1 MATPVFCC
9 GGECGITGTGA
20 HWDAASNGSFSTST
34 VRSGLRSFRCNPS
47 ASFQTFRSFTFTGVN
62 TYVARFY
69 VRFATLPNQDTIL
82 FAAEQGGGTS
92 YPGVGFKT
100 SDSKLYPLR
109 YAGSVFTFG
118 SQGFTVTT
126 GQWYRVDVRVV
137 TSANPWTIDVQVDG
151 TALTQLA
158 PAIAA
163 STNMALFIF
172 GANGA
177 AAQTS
182 DIFFDD
188 IIVSNTSGDYP
199 IGAGK
204 VEPHTVVADGTHS
217 IAGTNDFERG
227 TSPTDIL
234 NSTTDAYT
242 LVDDV
247 PLTTTLGTEYINMI
261 APPSAADYVECVFG
275 PAPGISAPTTAPR
288 AVEVIAAI
296 AQAGTGAG
304 NMEIRLNDNGTTN
317 PVYSATGVA
326 GVVAV
331 TFKRKHYAAGP
342 AGAWVLGGGGNG
354 DFTDLR
360 VQFGSPAALD
370 VNPDQYFKSIMIEAE
385 FLAQSAFSLIVDP
398 AIYNFTTQAA
408 TLLAARKLVAT
419 NAVYSFTTADVTL
432 RKGYKLAVQEAV
444 YAFTTADA
452 TFSLTR
458 KLIITEATY
467 SFTTQTANLR
477 AQRKLVVT
485 EAVYSFTPADA
496 TFRVARKM
504 TVDPA
509 VYNYTGQDVSL
520 LRGLKFA
527 VDPASYSFTTADAGL
542 KAQRKLPATEAV
554 YLFTAQNADLIY
566 DQPGSG
572 NTNFPVDP
580 AVYNFT
586 TSDAGLRVQR
596 KLTVDNAVYAFSTED
611 AGLLAQRRLPVVE
624 AEYIF
629 TTEDAG
635 LNYGTNIVFPVSPA
649 SYVFTTGDVTFTMGR
664 IFHVEPASYVFTT
677 AGANLS
683 ARFKQYIVRKSK
695 IANDGYRMST
705 IRAANLKSKIENG
718 I

>member
-9 GGECGITGTGA
+9 GGECGVTGA
-20 HWDAASNGSFSTST
+20 GSHWAASSGSFSTGT
-34 VRSGLRSFRCNPS
+34 VRSGLRSLQTNPT
-47 ASFQTFRSFTFTGVN
+47 ASNINFQTNALTSAN
-62 TYVARFY
+62 ICVARFY
-69 VRFATLPNQDTIL
+69 VRFTTLPNADCFLAGITATTAATQFGLL
-82 FAAEQGGGTS
+82 FKQ
-92 YPGVGFKT
+92 
-100 SDSKLYPLR
+100 SDSKIYPGK
-109 YAGSVFTFG
+109 AQSTTKTFG
-118 SQGFTVTT
+118 SAGFTVTT
-126 GQWYRVDVRVV
+126 GVWYRVDMKLVM
-137 TSANPWTIDVQVDG
+137 SANPWTCDVQVDG
-151 TALTQLA
+151 SALTQYTNGV
-158 PAIAA
+158 AA
-163 STNMALFIF
+163 DAFTVFLV
-172 GANGA
+172 GASNGVN
-177 AAQTS
+177 TS
-182 DIFFDD
+182 DIFWDD
-188 IIVSNTSGDYP
+188 IILSNTSGDYP
-199 IGAGK
+199 IGPGK

-247 PLTTTLGTEYINMI
+247 PLTTTLGTDYINMI
-261 APPSAADYVECVFG
+261 APPSAADYVECIFG
-275 PAPGISAPTTAPR
+275 PAPGISAPTIEPR
-288 AVEVIAAI
+288 AVDVIAAI

-326 GVVAV
+326 GVIAV

-342 AGAWVLGGGGNG
+342 AGPWVLGGGGNG

-398 AIYNFTTQAA
+398 ATYNFTTQAA

-504 TVDPA
+504 TVDPV

-542 KAQRKLPATEAV
+542 KAQRKLPATEAS

-586 TSDAGLRVQR
+586 TSDASLRVQR
-596 KLTVDNAVYAFSTED
+596 KLTVDNAVYAFSTES

-624 AEYIF
+624 AEYVF

-649 SYVFTTGDVTFTMGR
+649 TYVFTTGDVTFTMGR
-664 IFHVEPASYVFTT
+664 IFHVEPASYLFT
-677 AGANLS
+677 ASGANLS

-718 I
+718 L

>member
-9 GGECGITGTGA
+9 GFECGVLGTSGQHWELTGTGA
-20 HWDAASNGSFSTST
+20 LDTSTKKNGARAIRINPTSAVAHVQSLSGLPTGGVSVLRFYFNNASNPAGNAFIGGINVTGGRSAGLVFQFSDTKYYIGTATSGAVT
-34 VRSGLRSFRCNPS
+34 VLG
-47 ASFQTFRSFTFTGVN
+47 TGV
-62 TYVARFY
+62 
-69 VRFATLPNQDTIL
+69 TLSAGWHLVDIRVNSQSNPWSIDITID
-82 FAAEQGGGTS
+82 GTS
-92 YPGVGFKT
+92 LGNQTNAQTANVGAQRIMLGT
-100 SDSKLYPLR
+100 IVAATMDMY
-109 YAGSVFTFG
+109 YD
-118 SQGFTVTT
+118 
-126 GQWYRVDVRVV
+126 DVILSH
-137 TSANPWTIDVQVDG
+137 TSA
-151 TALTQLA
+151 
-158 PAIAA
+158 
-163 STNMALFIF
+163 
-172 GANGA
+172 
-177 AAQTS
+177 
-182 DIFFDD
+182 
-188 IIVSNTSGDYP
+188 DYP

-304 NMEIRLNDNGTTN
+304 NMEIRLNDNGTTD

-331 TFKRKHYAAGP
+331 TFKRKHYASGP

-370 VNPDQYFKSIMIEAE
+370 VNPDQFFKSIMIEAE
-385 FLAQSAFSLIVDP
+385 FLAQNSFSLTVNP
-398 AIYNFTTQAA
+398 AIYAFTTQAA

-419 NAVYSFTTADVTL
+419 NAVYSFTAADVTL

-458 KLIITEATY
+458 KLIVTEATY

-485 EAVYSFTPADA
+485 EAVYSFTPAEA

-504 TVDPA
+504 TVDPV

-527 VDPASYSFTTADAGL
+527 VDPASYSFTTVDAGL
-542 KAQRKLPATEAV
+542 KAHRKLPATEAS

-572 NTNFPVDP
+572 NFNFPVDP

-649 SYVFTTGDVTFTMGR
+649 TYVFTTGDVTFIRGR
-664 IFHVEPASYVFTT
+664 IFHVEPASYLFT
-677 AGANLS
+677 ASSANLS

-718 I
+718 L